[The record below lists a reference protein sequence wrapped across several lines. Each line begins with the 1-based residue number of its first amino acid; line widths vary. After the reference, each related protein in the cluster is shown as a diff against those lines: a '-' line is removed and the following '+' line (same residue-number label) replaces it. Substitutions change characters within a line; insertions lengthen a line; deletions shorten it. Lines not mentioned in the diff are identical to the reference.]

1 MSRTTVAQLKLDGAG
16 MCYAIRLA
24 DGKFILID
32 GGVDHDADRAR
43 LYRYL
48 CERTEG
54 GIPTVAAW
62 LFTHGHYDHIALAAH
77 FMTEYRDALRIER
90 ILYNIPAGD
99 FNGYDAGGVD
109 GEYEEKWF
117 EAVKLHPNALLH
129 EVKTGEVFEI
139 SGATVE
145 VILSAFDRYPDP
157 PTNRNET
164 SAIFKLTFES
174 GRSLMILGD
183 AMGERLVKLL
193 DPASP
198 VYCPT
203 ERLRSD
209 MLQVAH
215 HGLAVCAYAQYEA
228 VRELYSRIAP
238 TVCFWP
244 TSAERFYNDPWC
256 QGEKHIYNRFLLA
269 HAKERNFHLSQTV
282 EIDTEDMHIH
292 VTE

>member
-1 MSRTTVAQLKLDGAG
+1 MSHTTVAQLKLCGAG
-16 MCYAIRLA
+16 MCYAIRLS
-24 DGKFILID
+24 DGKFILVD

-43 LYRYL
+43 LYHYMKA
-48 CERTEG
+48 RTES

-77 FMTEYRDALRIER
+77 FMTEYRDAVRIER

-117 EAVKLHPNALLH
+117 EAVKFHPNALLH
-129 EVKTGEVFEI
+129 EVKTGEVFEV

-145 VILSAFDRYPDP
+145 VIISAYDRYPDP
-157 PTNRNET
+157 PTNRNQT
-164 SAIFKLTFES
+164 SAIFKLTFEN
-174 GRSLMILGD
+174 GRSFMVLGD
-183 AMGERLVKLL
+183 AMSERLVYLL

-198 VYCPT
+198 IYCPA

-209 MLQVAH
+209 ILQVAH
-215 HGLAVCAYAQYEA
+215 HGLAVCAPEQYEG
-228 VRELYSRIAP
+228 VRELYRRIAP

-244 TSAERFYNDPWC
+244 TSARRFYNDPWC
-256 QGEKHIYNRFLLA
+256 QAEKHIYNRFLLA

-282 EIDTEDMHIH
+282 EVNTEDMSIAI
-292 VTE
+292 VE